1 LIRVVASVGQ
11 AIEGMAVRRAG
22 RGEAAEVRS
31 PGAEPLARGL
41 GARPAVGR
49 MACAGRDTAP
59 CRARGANRALANYV
73 ENFTVFA
80 ALDLALIATH
90 QPGGWG
96 PTTWIL
102 ARVLYPPLYL
112 FDVIYVRTIA
122 WAVALVAILTMLA
135 RLTWS

>member
-1 LIRVVASVGQ
+1 MSEVTCLELSVVLWFVH
-11 AIEGMAVRRAG
+11 
-22 RGEAAEVRS
+22 
-31 PGAEPLARGL
+31 LACVL
-41 GARPAVGR
+41 GAAQFAVPLGWRLSSRDKPAAPKGVLFGR
-49 MACAGRDTAP
+49 
-59 CRARGANRALANYV
+59 ANRALANYV

-102 ARVLYPPLYL
+102 ARVLYLPLYL
-112 FDVIYVRTIA
+112 FDVIYARTIA

>member
-1 LIRVVASVGQ
+1 MSEVTCLELSVVLWFVH
-11 AIEGMAVRRAG
+11 
-22 RGEAAEVRS
+22 
-31 PGAEPLARGL
+31 LACVL
-41 GARPAVGR
+41 GAAQFAVPLGWRFSSRDKPAAPMGVLFGR
-49 MACAGRDTAP
+49 
-59 CRARGANRALANYV
+59 ANRALANYV

-80 ALDLALIATH
+80 ALDLALIAIH

-102 ARVLYPPLYL
+102 ARVLYLPLYL

-122 WAVALVAILTMLA
+122 WAVALVAILTMVG